1 MNLGT
6 RLSYLQ
12 QAGWAIIEHTHRI
25 KHLALRWLAVDSLL
39 PSFQTCEATP
49 DRHRPQSSCLFP
61 ENSFAHMLCAL
72 FASRCLVY
80 NDSGGAGGDYGKEHF
95 GVTIVLVCEIL
106 VQALF
111 MD

>member
-1 MNLGT
+1 MDPL
-6 RLSYLQ
+6 LS
-12 QAGWAIIEHTHRI
+12 
-25 KHLALRWLAVDSLL
+25 
-39 PSFQTCEATP
+39 SFQTCEATP

-72 FASRCLVY
+72 LASQCLVY
-80 NDSGGAGGDYGKEHF
+80 NDYGGAGGDYGNEHF

-106 VQALF
+106 VQALY